1 MVKKII
7 NRAAMSRARFM
18 VYPLILPFF
27 RSFCVERPKL
37 PLGHVVSWTSNH
49 ATYVYSPKVV
59 ETFIHTKKVM
69 DTVFFIVC
77 KIFFW
82 IYRSVGF
89 EGSNKWAEKKVLRQ
103 PWNALAL
110 QLSLSRRD
118 K

>member
-1 MVKKII
+1 
-7 NRAAMSRARFM
+7 M

-59 ETFIHTKKVM
+59 QTFIHTKKVM

-77 KIFFW
+77 KI
-82 IYRSVGF
+82 SSGF
-89 EGSNKWAEKKVLRQ
+89 IEALDSKGIINGLKKKGITSTMECAGV
-103 PWNALAL
+103 AAFTFAT
-110 QLSLSRRD
+110 
-118 K
+118 